1 MWSLGVL
8 SFVLLCGVLPFQ
20 GSDRSELFKRI
31 RTGKYDFSGPNE
43 VSDLA
48 KDFVARLLKLAPM
61 ERYTTRETLQHPWL
75 VGEAEGDGTGDEGA
89 GQSARHSESLDTVR
103 EMMTLTLALPLALAL
118 TLTNP

>member
-20 GSDRSELFKRI
+20 GSDRAELFKRI

-48 KDFVARLLKLAPM
+48 KD
-61 ERYTTRETLQHPWL
+61 
-75 VGEAEGDGTGDEGA
+75 
-89 GQSARHSESLDTVR
+89 
-103 EMMTLTLALPLALAL
+103 
-118 TLTNP
+118 